1 MFEASERNV
10 NQISAQVAVALETR
24 QAKWLPC
31 LPDLASVAS
40 SWAEAQWEG
49 GGKWKE
55 KERKI
60 HMDGHW
66 DKWKLG
72 QRACELNHR
81 LIR

>member
-40 SWAEAQWEG
+40 S
-49 GGKWKE
+49 
-55 KERKI
+55 
-60 HMDGHW
+60 
-66 DKWKLG
+66 
-72 QRACELNHR
+72 
-81 LIR
+81 